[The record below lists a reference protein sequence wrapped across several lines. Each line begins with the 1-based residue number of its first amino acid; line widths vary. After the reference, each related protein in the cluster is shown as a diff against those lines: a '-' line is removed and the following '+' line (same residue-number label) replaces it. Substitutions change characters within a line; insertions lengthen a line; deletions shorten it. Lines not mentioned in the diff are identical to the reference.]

1 MNAPARTTPEAR
13 AATQYVEA
21 ADGTRLAYAARGEGP
36 VLIFTNGLATSSF
49 YWRLVLPHFERRAR
63 IVTWDLKGHGDS
75 GPARSLARTTVA
87 DSADDLRRVL
97 DAVGAE
103 RAVLLGFSFGC
114 QIVLE
119 AWRHFPERIAAIV
132 PILGTYGHPFRT
144 LVNPR
149 VGPLFF
155 EVFRRIPA
163 RVAGTA
169 LGLAGRSASLPGSFR
184 TSQRLGLVGDRLDFE
199 DMRPFYEHIRRVHGP
214 TWKSMGVAAEAHSAA
229 DLLPHIRCP
238 VLVVS
243 GGKDAFTPPGAAH
256 FMAERIPGAEE
267 LHLAD
272 ASHTGLLEYPGLIGG
287 RIAEFLGS
295 RGLL

>member
-1 MNAPARTTPEAR
+1 MSAH
-13 AATQYVEA
+13 VEA
-21 ADGTRLAYAARGEGP
+21 ADGTPIAYEARGEGTTL
-36 VLIFTNGLATSSF
+36 VFTNGLATSSF
-49 YWRLVLPHFERRAR
+49 YWRRVLPQFERRAR
-63 IVTWDLKGHGDS
+63 LVTWDLKGHGAS
-75 GPARSLARTTVA
+75 GPARSLEHTTVA
-87 DSADDLRRVL
+87 HSADDLRRVL

-119 AWRHFPERIAAIV
+119 AYRHFPERIAAIV

-144 LVNPR
+144 LVHPK

-155 EVFRRIPA
+155 RVFRGIPSS
-163 RVAGTA
+163 VAGVA
-169 LGLAGRSASLPGSFR
+169 LGLAGRSAALPGSFR
-184 TSQRLGLVGDRLDFE
+184 TSQRLGLVGAQLERE
-199 DMRPFYEHIRRVHGP
+199 DMLPFYEHIRRVHGP
-214 TWKSMGVAAEAHSAA
+214 TWRAMGIAAEAHTAA
-229 DLLPHIRCP
+229 DLLPRIHCP

-267 LHLAD
+267 LHLPD
-272 ASHTGLLEYPGLIGG
+272 ASHTGLLEYPQQIGG
-287 RIAEFLGS
+287 RIGQFLAA

>member
-1 MNAPARTTPEAR
+1 MTPHPR
-13 AATQYVEA
+13 AAFAEA
-21 ADGTRLAYAARGEGP
+21 ADGTPIAYEVRGEGP
-36 VLIFTNGLATSSF
+36 VLVFTNGLATSSF
-49 YWRLVLPHFERRAR
+49 YWRRVLPQLEGRAR
-63 IVTWDLKGHGDS
+63 LVTWDLKGHGGS
-75 GPARSLARTTVA
+75 GPARSLEHTTVA
-87 DSADDLRRVL
+87 HSADDLRRVL

-103 RAVLLGFSFGC
+103 RAVLFGFSFGC

-119 AWRHFPERIAAIV
+119 AYRHFPERIAALV

-144 LVNPR
+144 LVDPR

-155 EVFRRIPA
+155 SVFRRVPP
-163 RVAGTA
+163 RVAGAA
-169 LGLAGRSASLPGSFR
+169 LRFARRSASLPGSFR
-184 TSQRLGLVGDRLDFE
+184 TSQRLGLVGERLSAE
-199 DMRPFYEHIRRVHGP
+199 DMAPFYEHIGRVHAP
-214 TWKSMGVAAEAHSAA
+214 TWKAMGIAAEAHTAA

-267 LHLAD
+267 LHIPE
-272 ASHTGLLEYPGLIGG
+272 ASHTGLLEFPDEIGA
-287 RIAEFLGS
+287 RIQEFLRA